1 MRAQLREQ
9 NIKLFFFVHWLFIL
23 VLCFYDI
30 VQRATS

>member
-9 NIKLFFFVHWLFIL
+9 NIKLFFRALLCILMLF
-23 VLCFYDI
+23 FYDI